1 MGAMS
6 KPKKKKTRNS
16 VTKQAPEKRTQPAS
30 QAGAA
35 KSVHTSPPA
44 PEAPAVSLFMPTQ
57 ADAARN
63 RPRTTRPLSGYVLQ
77 KLVEKDPQLAARL
90 ITLQD
95 STVIFEAD
103 LATLLQR
110 REVRQLVLTQT
121 KEGWEA
127 QVLPIWKGEFL
138 TLVSL
143 KKEKRRY
150 KDLDRLIST
159 ITMHGPLPPTILI
172 GE

>member
-6 KPKKKKTRNS
+6 KQKKPATKPRPGKKPPKPT
-16 VTKQAPEKRTQPAS
+16 
-30 QAGAA
+30 
-35 KSVHTSPPA
+35 PPA
-44 PEAPAVSLFMPTQ
+44 QAKRRKPETPPREELQAVSLFMPSNH
-57 ADAARN
+57 AAERAKLS
-63 RPRTTRPLSGYVLQ
+63 RSKPLTAAVLE
-77 KLVEKDPQLAARL
+77 KLLQEDKGLAIKL
-90 ITLQD
+90 IELQQ
-95 STVIFEAD
+95 SPLIFEAD
-103 LATLLQR
+103 LAQLLR
-110 REVRQLVLTQT
+110 RNEVRQLVLTQT